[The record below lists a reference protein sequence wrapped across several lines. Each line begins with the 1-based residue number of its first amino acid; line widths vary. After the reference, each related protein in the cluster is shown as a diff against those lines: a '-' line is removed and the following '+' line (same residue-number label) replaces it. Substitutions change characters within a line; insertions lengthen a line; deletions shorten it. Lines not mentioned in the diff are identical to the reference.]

1 MKRFS
6 LLLIAG
12 LCFYASIAIASSQDL
27 PNQPKPIAVSAKSK
41 KQLAKEVLIELGIN
55 KKYDSYFWNSVDI
68 STGSGTRTKFSIWL
82 QKTLVRV
89 AGWEYVEADYVAKL
103 EAKFSEMEL
112 QELLN
117 LAKRPLM
124 KKLLRTEIQ
133 AYEDTGEKR
142 AKLLFKAWEDY
153 NSNKLTP
160 PSDVF

>member
-1 MKRFS
+1 MKKFS

-12 LCFYASIAIASSQDL
+12 LCFSSSIAIASSPDL
-27 PNQPKPIAVSAKSK
+27 PNQPQLIATSVKSK

-68 STGSGTRTKFSIWL
+68 STVSGTRTKFSVWL

-89 AGWEYVEADYVAKL
+89 AGWEYVEADYVTRL
-103 EAKFSEMEL
+103 ESDFSEMEL

-124 KKLLRTEIQ
+124 KKLLRAEIQ

-142 AKLLFKAWEDY
+142 AKLLFQAWDDY
-153 NSNKLTP
+153 TSNKIP
-160 PSDVF
+160 IPRDAF